1 MKKWLIPAG
10 IIALLL
16 IGGYFV
22 LSYYGVKLIQTQLQK
37 RMGPGMTIA
46 EIQVRSTHLSAK
58 GIRYEDPQSREKLL
72 EIEELKIY
80 PDITSFLGGG
90 MKIRAV
96 TMVRPSFNFSRSKE
110 GSWAGAWGG
119 MEKEEGKDLSRPEGD
134 KERES
139 FHLKIEKI
147 RIEKGSVD
155 FEDRKTGEPSA
166 QIRLRDLD
174 LEIRNLQ
181 YPVISAHSPMLLK
194 SKIKGMAKDGEIHSE
209 GWLDLK
215 TMDMETSFQ
224 VREMEVKL
232 LEPYYRK
239 RVSAEI
245 ESGHIYMDAKITLE
259 KKVINAPG
267 RLELVN
273 LKIKEEGTVLWIP
286 AKTIASVLKDKGDRI
301 KTDFHVKG
309 RVDDPRFSLQEN
321 FLNRV
326 GFSLAETFGI
336 PIKGVVE
343 SLFKGDEEGTETL
356 KEGVKA
362 IERLLKKKKEKKR

>member
-16 IGGYFV
+16 IGGYFI
-22 LSYYGVKLIQTQLQK
+22 LSFYAVKFIQTQLQK
-37 RMGPGMTIA
+37 RVGPGVTIA
-46 EIQVRSTHLSAK
+46 EIKVRSTHLFAK
-58 GIRYEDPQSREKLL
+58 GIRYEDPQSKRKLL

-80 PDITSFLGGG
+80 PDIISSLRGG
-90 MKIRAV
+90 MKIRAL

-119 MEKEEGKDLSRPEGD
+119 MGKEEGKDVSRPEGD
-134 KERES
+134 MERES
-139 FHLKIEKI
+139 FHLKIEKF

-155 FEDRKTGEPSA
+155 FEDSKTGGPSA

-181 YPVISAHSPMLLK
+181 YPMISAHSPIQLK
-194 SKIKGMAKDGEIHSE
+194 TKIQGKTKDGEIQTE

-215 TMDMETSFQ
+215 TMDMETSFR

-245 ESGHIYMDAKITLE
+245 ESGHINMDAKITLE

-301 KTDFHVKG
+301 KADFHVKG

-326 GFSLAETFGI
+326 GFSLAETLGI
-336 PIKGVVE
+336 PIKGVVK

-356 KEGVKA
+356 MEGVKT